1 MNNESVHHC
10 YLVVLS
16 AGLHVVGRE
25 DYLHKVLFDYL
36 LCGIYLGKVLFYPS
50 PPAMSFFC
58 SAVCCDAL

>member
-36 LCGIYLGKVLFYPS
+36 LCGIYLGKVLS
-50 PPAMSFFC
+50 CAQ
-58 SAVCCDAL
+58 AHLQ

>member
-10 YLVVLS
+10 YLGVLS
-16 AGLHVVGRE
+16 AGVAHRMMHN
-25 DYLHKVLFDYL
+25 LHKVVLFAYL